1 MEEGIRAGNLVTQN
15 QWCRLR
21 TEEPTDK
28 EMDDLGEEQSVS
40 VCAMQ
45 EGDSGVK
52 FSISKM
58 EVEIN
63 GRKGVVAIDSDK
75 CTHDFSQSKHGRNLV
90 EEHGNRIRVIKWQ
103 QKGHQ
108 CT

>member
-1 MEEGIRAGNLVTQN
+1 MEEGIHAGNLVTQN

-40 VCAMQ
+40 MCAMQ
-45 EGDSGVK
+45 EEDSGVK

-63 GRKGVVAIDSDK
+63 GRKGVVWELIQ
-75 CTHDFSQSKHGRNLV
+75 TVNTRFFFSQ
-90 EEHGNRIRVIKWQ
+90 
-103 QKGHQ
+103 
-108 CT
+108 

>member
-1 MEEGIRAGNLVTQN
+1 MEEGIHAENVVTQN

-21 TEEPTDK
+21 TEEPTGK

-40 VCAMQ
+40 MCAMQ
-45 EGDSGVK
+45 EEDSGVK

-63 GRKGVVAIDSDK
+63 GRKGVVAIDSDSVH
-75 CTHDFSQSKHGRNLV
+75 TIFLSQSMEGIWWKSM
-90 EEHGNRIRVIKWQ
+90 EIASE
-103 QKGHQ
+103 
-108 CT
+108 